1 MSAQKKILVLGASG
15 AMGQYLVPKLLE
27 RNFAV
32 DAVAL
37 DETPRQEG
45 QLRFMNFDAFDMD
58 ILQPLLEENHYD
70 AIVDFLIYNTSRAY
84 VFLPQMLKN
93 TDHYIYLSSYRVYDN
108 KQIPV
113 TEEAPRLIDAS
124 GDELL
129 RNSDDYCIFKARGE
143 DILRASGIKNWTI
156 VRPAVT
162 YSKMRY
168 QLVTLEAY
176 QTVARAV
183 KGKSVILPAA
193 AADIQGTMTWAG
205 DVAEMFARLI
215 LNPVAFGE
223 TYTLATAEHHT
234 WREIA
239 EYYHDICNLN
249 AVWVDTEDYL
259 KITCGKTYSY
269 FPNRRWQLIYDRLF
283 DRIIDNSKI
292 LKAVNMQQSD
302 MRKLYDGLKY
312 EISRFEMPEKW
323 QNLTDPMDDYLAAM
337 NMK

>member
-1 MSAQKKILVLGASG
+1 
-15 AMGQYLVPKLLE
+15 
-27 RNFAV
+27 
-32 DAVAL
+32 
-37 DETPRQEG
+37 
-45 QLRFMNFDAFDMD
+45 
-58 ILQPLLEENHYD
+58 
-70 AIVDFLIYNTSRAY
+70 
-84 VFLPQMLKN
+84 
-93 TDHYIYLSSYRVYDN
+93 VYDN
-108 KQIPV
+108 KEHPV
-113 TEEAPRLIDAS
+113 RETSPRLLDAT
-124 GDELL
+124 DNIILK
-129 RNSDDYCIFKARGE
+129 NSDDYSIYKSRGE
-143 DILRASGIKNWTI
+143 NVIQTLPSDRWTI
-156 VRPAVT
+156 VRPAIT

-176 QTVARAV
+176 QTVTRAV

-215 LNPVAFGE
+215 LNPVALGE

-323 QNLTDPMDDYLAAM
+323 KNLIDPMDDYLAAM